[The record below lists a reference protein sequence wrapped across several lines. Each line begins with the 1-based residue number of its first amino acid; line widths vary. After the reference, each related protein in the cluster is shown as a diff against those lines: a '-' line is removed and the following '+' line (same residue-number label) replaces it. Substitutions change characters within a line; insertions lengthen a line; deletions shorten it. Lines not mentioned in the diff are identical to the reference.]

1 MYNAKTMKLKKIK
14 QFMITSRLDIPDEEA
29 EGLAGDLEATLGYID
44 QMNEVHLPDEE
55 IDIPEHRNAV
65 REDVVTTVTGSYTD
79 LMLAQAVG
87 TQDGF
92 VKVKKI
98 L

>member
-1 MYNAKTMKLKKIK
+1 MQLSDIK
-14 QFMITSRLDIPDEEA
+14 NLAYIARIDMSDEEA
-29 EGLAGDLEATLGYID
+29 EGLSKDLEATLAYID
-44 QMNEVHLPDEE
+44 QVMHAQLPDEE
-55 IDIPEHRNAV
+55 LIVPEHRNAV
-65 REDVVTTVTGSYTD
+65 REDVVTHETGAYS
-79 LMLAQAVG
+79 AVVMAEAPF